1 MAAGG
6 ARPGEVLSGA
16 PAPGDTHLGGGHKEW
31 TEREVERTTR
41 VKIIN
46 LKIVPHVGTGIHSLM
61 HSLFHSSFQD
71 FFLQHVINM
80 PGPGSDPKE

>member
-6 ARPGEVLSGA
+6 ARPGEGLSGA
-16 PAPGDTHLGGGHKEW
+16 PAPGETHLGGGPKEG
-31 TEREVERTTR
+31 TERQVERTTG
-41 VKIIN
+41 VKTVN
-46 LKIVPHVGTGIHSLM
+46 LKIVPQVGTGTQSLM

-71 FFLQHVINM
+71 FFLQHVVNM